1 MLKGINIGGKNRLKY
16 LTHLHK
22 KRDENLEKLESIFL
36 NVKKEDKDNKIDET
50 ANYLLVNSDN
60 NKENSKSDLK
70 IKEKNSIIGKIKAFL
85 NFSKI
90 YDEEND
96 FIEKELDFY
105 DFDEQLLQYRCKE
118 ITYLI
123 NALIDLK
130 DAMILTSKDRKL
142 ENIIDYSYSEATF
155 RNYKNKEGAIIC
167 QSNIGNLQCQLLK
180 FDKAIYHLALSLQDN
195 NLKRFLNKNLS
206 DEFDEDNSLLN
217 KIFYAI
223 NKSKNK
229 TKTNSLY
236 DKQMNNSKI
245 NFSQKKIGILINTRY
260 CRLIHAYFM
269 FFKNIK
275 KLKKSNDYNIVSRH
289 FMNTLFHTINYYH
302 KILIQYIYLSYIKN
316 DFVKIGESILD
327 FIEFLIKFKFNTS
340 KKDKYFLSIYSKG
353 VPEYKEKQLSKK
365 KIFDKIISWFN
376 LFDEYIS
383 YIKEYSSLDN
393 AKFFAHNYLHNINSE
408 NFKLN
413 LESQTAFMFNINI
426 QRNNF
431 LKGKFSLCC
440 KNYKDA
446 LFYFINSAKKNT
458 IVVDGLIKKR
468 SLKHIYKLLIKMK
481 KKFEKFKL
489 YNLNIKTEFKK
500 YQTDKNQIFNQKS
513 KIELKHSNM
522 TNKAKEKNNIT
533 FKNKIEM
540 IKLDLLR
547 NIEELNA
554 KKEKDIIIL
563 IDFNIYNKK
572 EKEIYI
578 NSCNIDSIFEET
590 YTILNNYLSDTDRF
604 CLVIYSDKYQ
614 IICPLIKV
622 DLIDN
627 ESFSKDLINYK
638 NKISNKN
645 KEIDEYNINFE
656 EIKDKDIIINLEG
669 NNIGENS
676 EEKEEEEEEP
686 EINEEGIKNYD
697 RIIGLVKTINF
708 LTNYIRIKEEAN
720 NEKYII
726 FFTELFNINLFKNDQ
741 VGKIFENLKGD
752 KEIILLLILNN
763 KNFNEKSEYIFVE
776 KNNSI
781 ENLILNKF
789 RENSELISFDNINKI
804 KTILS
809 NNKVIKDNIIYPNEI
824 FK

>member
-1 MLKGINIGGKNRLKY
+1 
-16 LTHLHK
+16 
-22 KRDENLEKLESIFL
+22 
-36 NVKKEDKDNKIDET
+36 
-50 ANYLLVNSDN
+50 
-60 NKENSKSDLK
+60 
-70 IKEKNSIIGKIKAFL
+70 
-85 NFSKI
+85 
-90 YDEEND
+90 
-96 FIEKELDFY
+96 
-105 DFDEQLLQYRCKE
+105 
-118 ITYLI
+118 
-123 NALIDLK
+123 
-130 DAMILTSKDRKL
+130 
-142 ENIIDYSYSEATF
+142 
-155 RNYKNKEGAIIC
+155 
-167 QSNIGNLQCQLLK
+167 
-180 FDKAIYHLALSLQDN
+180 
-195 NLKRFLNKNLS
+195 
-206 DEFDEDNSLLN
+206 
-217 KIFYAI
+217 
-223 NKSKNK
+223 
-229 TKTNSLY
+229 
-236 DKQMNNSKI
+236 
-245 NFSQKKIGILINTRY
+245 
-260 CRLIHAYFM
+260 
-269 FFKNIK
+269 
-275 KLKKSNDYNIVSRH
+275 
-289 FMNTLFHTINYYH
+289 
-302 KILIQYIYLSYIKN
+302 
-316 DFVKIGESILD
+316 
-327 FIEFLIKFKFNTS
+327 
-340 KKDKYFLSIYSKG
+340 
-353 VPEYKEKQLSKK
+353 
-365 KIFDKIISWFN
+365 
-376 LFDEYIS
+376 
-383 YIKEYSSLDN
+383 
-393 AKFFAHNYLHNINSE
+393 
-408 NFKLN
+408 
-413 LESQTAFMFNINI
+413 
-426 QRNNF
+426 
-431 LKGKFSLCC
+431 
-440 KNYKDA
+440 
-446 LFYFINSAKKNT
+446 
-458 IVVDGLIKKR
+458 
-468 SLKHIYKLLIKMK
+468 MK

-590 YTILNNYLSDTDRF
+590 LTILNNYLSDTDKF
-604 CLVIYSDKYQ
+604 CLAIYSDKYQ
-614 IICPLIKV
+614 IICPLMKV

-720 NEKYII
+720 HEKYII

-763 KNFNEKSEYIFVE
+763 KNFNAKNDYIFVE

-781 ENLILNKF
+781 ENLLLNKF